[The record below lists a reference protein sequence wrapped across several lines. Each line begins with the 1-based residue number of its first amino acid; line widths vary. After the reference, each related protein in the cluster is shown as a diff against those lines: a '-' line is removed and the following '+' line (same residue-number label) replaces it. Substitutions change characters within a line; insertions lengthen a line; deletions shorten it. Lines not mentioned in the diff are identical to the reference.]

1 MDVRIPGWGV
11 ARLCYARDL
20 DLRVGYRVVVATEV
34 GDFVGRVALTPR
46 RREPYADPYDIVRV
60 VTEEDEREEDRNRE
74 LGRGMREEA
83 RKLARDHRIG
93 GVEFIGCD
101 VSLDGE
107 YVEVKYQADE
117 KQLDLRPVKDGL
129 QRAYDAH
136 VTLRRFGFLDRSSDA
151 SGCDTCGLP
160 LCCATWSGARDMG
173 PVNVR
178 LAKQQGVTPNE
189 KIMGCCGEV
198 KCCMRFEHDAY
209 KEFKER
215 APFRNSIV
223 KLGERDGKVVDY
235 SMVRDAVIVQVGPK
249 RSDQETVPLGVL
261 ARDNPGVEPADPED
275 WELPDA
281 GDQDD
286 TPEDLRED

>member
-1 MDVRIPGWGV
+1 M
-11 ARLCYARDL
+11 
-20 DLRVGYRVVVATEV
+20 VVATEV

-46 RREPYADPYDIVRV
+46 RREPYADPYDIVRL
-60 VTEEDEREEDRNRE
+60 VTEEDERKEDRHRE
-74 LGRGMREEA
+74 LGREMRVEA
-83 RKLARDHRIG
+83 RKLARDYRIS

-129 QRAYDAH
+129 QRAYDAQ
-136 VTLRRFGFLDRSSDA
+136 VTLRRFGFLDRSGDA
-151 SGCDTCGLP
+151 GGCDTCGLP
-160 LCCATWSGARDMG
+160 LCCATWSRARDLG

-189 KIMGCCGEV
+189 KIIGSCGEV
-198 KCCMRFEHDAY
+198 KCCMRYEHDAY

-223 KLGERDGKVVDY
+223 KLGEREGKVVDY
-235 SMVRDAVIVQVGPK
+235 SMVRDSVVVQVGPK
-249 RSDQETVPLGVL
+249 RSEQELIPLGVL
-261 ARDNPGVEPADPED
+261 ARDNPGVVPADPED
-275 WELPDA
+275 WDLPD
-281 GDQDD
+281 GDLSNGNLSAHAEG
-286 TPEDLRED
+286 PEEDRED